1 MADELERHIAANL
14 EGVERRIA
22 AACARVGRAPSEV
35 TLVAVSKTRS
45 IAEILAAH
53 RAGVR
58 HLGENRVEEAEGKV
72 PVLRDSFTAD
82 PVTWHM
88 IGHVQSRKARG
99 AVEFCDVIHSVDSL
113 HLAARLDRFAAEL
126 GRSVPILL
134 EVNVSGE
141 ASKYGFAASDPT
153 ARADLTSQIGQF
165 SAFPR
170 LRVEGLM
177 TMAPIVAAPEQ
188 ARPVFRALR
197 QLRDELRDRAPFS
210 AWRELSMGMTDDF
223 EVAIEEGATMVRI
236 GRAIFGPAS
245 Y

>member
-1 MADELERHIAANL
+1 MADDLELRIAANL
-14 EGVERRIA
+14 EGVERRIE
-22 AACARVGRAPSEV
+22 AACARAGRARDEV
-35 TLVAVSKTRS
+35 TLIAVSKTRS
-45 IAEILAAH
+45 LAEMLAAY

-58 HLGENRVEEAEGKV
+58 HFGENRIEEAEEKV
-72 PVLRDSFTAD
+72 PLLREQLAD
-82 PVTWHM
+82 DPITWHM
-88 IGHVQSRKARG
+88 VGHVQSRKAKRVV
-99 AVEFCDVIHSVDSL
+99 ALCDVVHSVDSL

-126 GRSVPILL
+126 GKEMPILL
-134 EVNVSGE
+134 EVNISGE
-141 ASKYGFAASDPT
+141 TSKYGFAASDPAT
-153 ARADLTSQIGQF
+153 RADFLSQVGQF
-165 SAFPR
+165 AAFAH

-177 TMAPIVAAPEQ
+177 TMAPIVPDPEQ